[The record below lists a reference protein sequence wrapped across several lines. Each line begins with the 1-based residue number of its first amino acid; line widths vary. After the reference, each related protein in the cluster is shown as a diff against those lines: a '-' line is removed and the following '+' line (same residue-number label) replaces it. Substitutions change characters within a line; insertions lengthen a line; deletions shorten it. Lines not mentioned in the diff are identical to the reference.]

1 MLTLYEYIQ
10 YTQPKT
16 LLLLKS
22 KGLLQEQPPVQ
33 KRLSLGEVVSL
44 MRHDRWKRVKGT
56 VRQVYSSVAAR

>member
-33 KRLSLGEVVSL
+33 KRLTFGEIISL
-44 MRHDRWKRVKGT
+44 MRHDRWKRVRGA
-56 VRQVYSSVAAR
+56 VRQVFPATAAR